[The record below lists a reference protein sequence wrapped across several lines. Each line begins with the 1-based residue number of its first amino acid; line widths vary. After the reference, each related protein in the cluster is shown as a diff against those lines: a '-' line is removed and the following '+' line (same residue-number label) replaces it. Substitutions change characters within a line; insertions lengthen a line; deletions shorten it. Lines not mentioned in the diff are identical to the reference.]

1 LIMPRHLGR
10 DCTVSGSVA
19 PDGEARR
26 GARAKGLEKVVD
38 LYGLEDVGLCAAL
51 TALARNTRHCG

>member
-1 LIMPRHLGR
+1 M
-10 DCTVSGSVA
+10 
-19 PDGEARR
+19 
-26 GARAKGLEKVVD
+26 GLEKVVD